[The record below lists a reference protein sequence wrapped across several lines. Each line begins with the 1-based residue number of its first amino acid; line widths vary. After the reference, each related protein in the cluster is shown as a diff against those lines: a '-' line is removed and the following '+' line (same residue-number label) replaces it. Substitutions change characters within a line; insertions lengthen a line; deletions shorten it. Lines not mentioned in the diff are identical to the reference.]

1 MRVPRRSGLREELEL
16 WGGLTENAQEGPW
29 YLAKHFVVV
38 LMRAASDAS
47 SVAWGGVLRFASLVF
62 QAGADF
68 GPERMARDIHVKEMY
83 ALHELSQVFC
93 KEFPGRLARAQ
104 VVADVDNLTVVHNFR
119 KGRARD
125 ATVHRLL
132 RAVFDLQMRG
142 LWLRLRWIPFE
153 ANVEADSITRAGR
166 DGFVRLRPHVFAELW
181 SFFRAFDIDLI
192 ASSVPAHCIPVAA
205 PGAGNQLPC
214 FTRYACEGSAGV
226 DFFSQ
231 DVSRV
236 TGESAR
242 AFGFCF
248 PPTALVILAVQHLAE
263 QRAHAVVLLSLVVG
277 LWEPCMG
284 SARKRSLTVS
294 APGDEIVEHHQQG
307 PQPNSFTQWNM
318 VAVEVV
324 FSNLL
329 PG

>member
-1 MRVPRRSGLREELEL
+1 
-16 WGGLTENAQEGPW
+16 
-29 YLAKHFVVV
+29 
-38 LMRAASDAS
+38 
-47 SVAWGGVLRFASLVF
+47 
-62 QAGADF
+62 
-68 GPERMARDIHVKEMY
+68 MARDIHVKEMY

-119 KGRARD
+119 KDWARD

-132 RAVFDLQMRG
+132 RAVFDLQMREG

-153 ANVEADSITRAGR
+153 ANVEADSITRPGR
-166 DGFVRLRPHVFAELW
+166 DEFVRLRPHVFAELW
-181 SFFRAFDIDLI
+181 SFFGAFDIDLM
-192 ASSVPAHCIPVAA
+192 ASPVSSHCIPVAA
-205 PGAGNQLPC
+205 LEAGNQLPC
-214 FTRYACEGSAGV
+214 FTRYACEDSAGV

-248 PPTALVILAVQHLAE
+248 PPTALVIPAVQHLAE
-263 QRAHAVVLLSLVVG
+263 QRAHAVVLLPLVAG

-294 APGDEIVEHHQQG
+294 APGDEIVEHHQRG
-307 PQPNSFTQWNM
+307 PQLNSFTRWNM